1 MQQIRGDKLQ
11 DGKTEIKEEAR
22 KYSVN
27 YFRRSMVKCI
37 QNFVDK
43 TQSLELIE
51 QLKNDKKK
59 VFGKKKHFD
68 YVPVHSCLFRSIKQ

>member
-1 MQQIRGDKLQ
+1 MEDSKSDLR
-11 DGKTEIKEEAR
+11 EETR

-27 YFRRSMVKCI
+27 YFRRSMIKCI

-43 TQSLELIE
+43 SESLELIE
-51 QLKNDKKK
+51 HLKNDKKK

-68 YVPVHSCLFRSIKQ
+68 YVPVLFFLFRFIK